1 MNFINKLERRF
12 GRYSIKNLMKY
23 VSILY
28 LIGFSINLLHP
39 GLYQYLT
46 LDFRMIFRG
55 QIWRLIT
62 FVIPNVG
69 LSGIFLT
76 AISVFVYYIIG
87 NTLERTWGSFRMNL
101 YFFSGLFFNVI
112 AALITYFI
120 GGFNMPVTVDSINQ
134 TLFFALAVMYPDMQ
148 FRLYFL
154 IPIKAKHLA
163 IFQGALYGVNI
174 IQIIQAA
181 IQTKSLSPL
190 LYLIPMVAS
199 MANFLIFFLL
209 TRDYKR
215 LSPREIQRKAT
226 FRRKVKEGKRSG
238 PRSQH
243 DGRTVIT
250 RHKCATCGKT
260 ELDDEDLEFRFCS
273 KCDGNYEYCMEH
285 LFTHE
290 HVKK

>member
-12 GRYSIKNLMKY
+12 GRYAIRNVMKY

-28 LIGFSINLLHP
+28 LIGFAINILFP
-39 GLYQYLT
+39 GLYPYLT

-226 FRRKVKEGKRSG
+226 FRRKVREGKSSG
-238 PRSQH
+238 PKSEHQ
-243 DGRTVIT
+243 GKTVIT